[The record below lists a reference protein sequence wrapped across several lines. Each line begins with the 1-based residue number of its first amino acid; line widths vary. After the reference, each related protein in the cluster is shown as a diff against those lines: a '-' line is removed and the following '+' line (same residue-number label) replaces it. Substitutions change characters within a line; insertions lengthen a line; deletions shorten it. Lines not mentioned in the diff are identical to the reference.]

1 LKSPGITAG
10 IFCFNAVMK
19 KDKPRVAIQGI
30 RASFHEEA
38 AFKYFGE
45 NIQTIECNSFKRTFD
60 ALENNEADYVVMAIE
75 NSIAGSILPNYSL
88 LLNYNFPV
96 IGEIYLPIQ
105 LHLMALPGVAFE
117 NVKYVTSHPIAI
129 RQCIDFF
136 DEYPHL
142 QIVESNDTAACAKR
156 IHDEK
161 LTDTVA
167 IANSLAAKLYELDI
181 LERRIESNKKNFTRF
196 LILTTHDRAVKK
208 PANKASL
215 CFQVSNQ
222 VGALAKVLN
231 IFANQG
237 VNMSKIQSM
246 PVLGK
251 RNEYNFYVDV
261 EWEET
266 KQYDSAVKQILK
278 YTHNFNIL
286 GEYQRHDD
294 EGTAEKPLNIAPAKP
309 ERKYISI
316 KKLVK

>member
-1 LKSPGITAG
+1 
-10 IFCFNAVMK
+10 MK
-19 KDKPRVAIQGI
+19 IEGI

-38 AFKYFGE
+38 ALKYFGE
-45 NIQTIECNSFKRTFD
+45 NIQTIECNSFKQTFE
-60 ALENNEADYVVMAIE
+60 ALKNKEADYVVMAIE

-88 LLNYNFPV
+88 LLSYTFPV

-105 LHLMALPGVAFE
+105 LHLMALPGVKFE
-117 NVKYVTSHPIAI
+117 DIKYVTSHPIAI
-129 RQCIDFF
+129 RQCVDFF

-142 QIVESNDTAACAKR
+142 NIIESNDTAACAKR
-156 IHDEK
+156 IRDEQ

-167 IANSLAAKLYELDI
+167 IANTLAARLYGLDV

-196 LILTTHDRAVKK
+196 LILTHHENVEKNQ
-208 PANKASL
+208 PNKASL
-215 CFQVSNQ
+215 CFQVSNN

-231 IFANQG
+231 IFAEEG

-261 EWEET
+261 EWDEA
-266 KQYDSAVKQILK
+266 KQYDTAIRQVLK

-286 GEYQRHDD
+286 GEYERHDD
-294 EGTAEKPLNIAPAKP
+294 EGSTTTKPVKNEKTPRA
-309 ERKYISI
+309 YINI
-316 KKLVK
+316 KKMGN